1 MGNGMTERFNQ
12 TLLNMLGTLESHQK
26 DDWRSYVAPLV
37 HSYNATRHD
46 STGYSPYFLMF
57 GRHPRLA
64 VDAYLGLNSSE
75 EPGSPSREHYATKL
89 KKRLQFAYKVASK
102 EAEKSAEQHKAQYD
116 KKVRESTLDI
126 GDRVLIRNVG
136 LKGKNKLAD
145 KWDKDPYVVIDIPDK
160 SVPVFRVGKESG
172 SGTVKTLHRNMLLP
186 FSSIPSTSQ
195 VDESLLSNKT
205 QKPPKKMQNGRS
217 SPEVSSES
225 SDSDS
230 DSDITPRYVIPQRR
244 NKNVVRRNI
253 SGGDINRKSGNSV
266 SFISSEPDLT
276 ASRSRSGNL
285 SLDNSVGV
293 STTRSTNTVS
303 GISDQSAN
311 SLSPIAVQPPRR
323 SVRTR
328 RPPDKY
334 GEWVSN
340 QLTAVDADSTQ
351 IWYV

>member
-46 STGYSPYFLMF
+46 STGYSPYFSMF

-89 KKRLQFAYKVASK
+89 KKMLQFAYKVAFK

-126 GDRVLIRNVG
+126 GDSVLVRNVG

-172 SGTVKTLHRNMLLP
+172 SETVKTLHRNMLLP

-217 SPEVSSES
+217 SPEISSES
-225 SDSDS
+225 SESDS
-230 DSDITPRYVIPQRR
+230 DSDITPRYLIPQRR

-266 SFISSEPDLT
+266 SFISSKPDLT
-276 ASRSRSGNL
+276 ASRSRSGYL
-285 SLDNSVGV
+285 SLDNSVGI
-293 STTRSTNTVS
+293 STTRSRNTVS

-311 SLSPIAVQPPRR
+311 SLFPIAVQPPLR

-334 GEWVSN
+334 VEWVSN